1 MSNTL
6 IPPTDLKD
14 VPTPELESK
23 FFAVMS
29 DIARLRRA
37 CEELPLAEA
46 SLRNISD
53 EIAVRKFR
61 APKPW

>member
-14 VPTPELESK
+14 VSTPELESK
-23 FFAVMS
+23 FAVMT

-37 CEELPLAEA
+37 CEELPMAEA

-53 EIAVRKFR
+53 ELALRKYR
-61 APKPW
+61 TPKPW

>member
-14 VPTPELESK
+14 VSTPELESK
-23 FFAVMS
+23 FYAVMA